1 MRLIPFLLLV
11 LCALLEPFPV
21 ARAFEGARTPVI
33 VGFQVDGIE
42 PYESFVSNTK
52 AAVSEVLDD
61 RAFIFKPIAREALSN
76 PDRTAELDYLFCSAG
91 VFAALQHYAG
101 FSPVASAMPTF
112 ATGPNHAS
120 ALVLLV
126 RRGDKHVRTVG
137 DLRKAAVGIGRVG
150 APEVTMQ
157 LKEELALRGIEPD
170 QGFRLVQL
178 ESRNVEEL
186 LAFFSDRQLSV
197 EALALPASPRLD
209 AATLK
214 RYDLRVLEPRL
225 DDDLRIAHT
234 SATYPGWVLS
244 ASYKTDFESSQRMGT
259 FLRTLTPVDGSV
271 WTTPA
276 DFRALH
282 DILQRSDP
290 FYSGFQPKSIR
301 DYIREHQS
309 WVVTA
314 LIFIICM
321 VMHIVR
327 TGQLLRKRTEELNAA
342 NVEKLESERRFHLL
356 EKQNIVGQ
364 LSSVVAHEIRQP
376 LAAVSNYAM
385 ALRRRHEN
393 DELDDSALAYGLE
406 RLVVESDR
414 ANEIVDYVQKYVRTS
429 EKSKAR
435 IDVSE
440 LLTEMGK
447 DYTDS
452 NGEMF
457 VELDVREGLRYYM
470 DPMELNLMVRNLV
483 KNALEASR
491 SLQEAKCAK
500 VLLSCGVTAEGGL
513 SINVSDSG
521 PALTDEAFRRLTQ
534 PLNSTKIGGL
544 GLGLSI
550 VRLIAESYGGHVEFS
565 RRTPTG
571 LSVTIV
577 LPPSQS
583 TSEKSDPS

>member
-1 MRLIPFLLLV
+1 
-11 LCALLEPFPV
+11 
-21 ARAFEGARTPVI
+21 
-33 VGFQVDGIE
+33 
-42 PYESFVSNTK
+42 
-52 AAVSEVLDD
+52 
-61 RAFIFKPIAREALSN
+61 
-76 PDRTAELDYLFCSAG
+76 
-91 VFAALQHYAG
+91 
-101 FSPVASAMPTF
+101 
-112 ATGPNHAS
+112 
-120 ALVLLV
+120 
-126 RRGDKHVRTVG
+126 
-137 DLRKAAVGIGRVG
+137 
-150 APEVTMQ
+150 
-157 LKEELALRGIEPD
+157 
-170 QGFRLVQL
+170 
-178 ESRNVEEL
+178 
-186 LAFFSDRQLSV
+186 
-197 EALALPASPRLD
+197 
-209 AATLK
+209 
-214 RYDLRVLEPRL
+214 
-225 DDDLRIAHT
+225 
-234 SATYPGWVLS
+234 
-244 ASYKTDFESSQRMGT
+244 MGT
-259 FLRTLTPVDGSV
+259 LGKLQDRFRVKPKDGHILEDAYACGRKCV
-271 WTTPA
+271 TTPA

-483 KNALEASR
+483 RKCVGGVPVVAGGEVCEGLALLWCHRRRR
-491 SLQEAKCAK
+491 SFDQRFGLRPCAY
-500 VLLSCGVTAEGGL
+500 
-513 SINVSDSG
+513 
-521 PALTDEAFRRLTQ
+521 R
-534 PLNSTKIGGL
+534 
-544 GLGLSI
+544 
-550 VRLIAESYGGHVEFS
+550 
-565 RRTPTG
+565 
-571 LSVTIV
+571 
-577 LPPSQS
+577 
-583 TSEKSDPS
+583 

>member
-1 MRLIPFLLLV
+1 
-11 LCALLEPFPV
+11 
-21 ARAFEGARTPVI
+21 
-33 VGFQVDGIE
+33 
-42 PYESFVSNTK
+42 
-52 AAVSEVLDD
+52 
-61 RAFIFKPIAREALSN
+61 
-76 PDRTAELDYLFCSAG
+76 
-91 VFAALQHYAG
+91 
-101 FSPVASAMPTF
+101 
-112 ATGPNHAS
+112 
-120 ALVLLV
+120 
-126 RRGDKHVRTVG
+126 
-137 DLRKAAVGIGRVG
+137 
-150 APEVTMQ
+150 MQ

-271 WTTPA
+271 PTTPA